1 MQKNKLKK
9 IAKEVISSEIKS
21 LQKLR
26 SSIDRNFNK
35 VVEAITSCKKGKII
49 LSGVGKSG
57 IIAKKISSTLS
68 SVGAPSFF
76 VDASS
81 CSHGDLGQICSNDV
95 LILISNS
102 GESAEL
108 KNIIQH
114 ANRNKDI
121 ILVGIVSKK
130 NSLLYKN
137 SDIKIL
143 LPEVKEAGPGN
154 IVPTSS
160 TVMQLA
166 IGDAIAISTMKQKN
180 FGEKEFKKFHPSG
193 SIGAKLKT
201 VEDLMLKGKKIPL
214 INENTKMRVALKIIT
229 KKKLGVLI
237 VENNSKKT
245 NGIITDGQIRRVSE
259 KKGNLDN
266 LKVKDVMTKNPISV
280 DKEVLA
286 AKALSLMNS
295 KRITSDIEVGYIAI
309 ANAMS
314 GISAGIRRLD
324 ASVGG
329 IGGCPYAPGAT
340 GNVCTEDLV
349 HALIFDG
356 YQCAVDLDGLIA
368 VSCDLQ
374 ALLADPLPG
383 LVHLAGSKA
392 TMHPMPDELKSRLG
406 LVF

>member
-1 MQKNKLKK
+1 MSKNDFKK
-9 IAKEVISSEIKS
+9 IAQEVISSEIKS
-21 LQKLR
+21 LQKLKR
-26 SSIDRNFNK
+26 SIDKNFNK
-35 VVEAITSCKKGKII
+35 VIDAITNCKKGKII

-68 SVGAPSFF
+68 SVGTPSFF

-81 CSHGDLGQICSNDV
+81 CSHGDLGQISSNDI

-114 ANRNKDI
+114 ANRNRNI
-121 ILVGIVSKK
+121 ILIGIVSKK

-143 LPEVKEAGPGN
+143 LPEVKEAGPGS

-160 TVMQLA
+160 TTMQLA
-166 IGDAIAISTMKQKN
+166 IGDAIAISTMKHKK

-201 VEDLMLKGKKIPL
+201 VEDLMLKGKKIPF
-214 INENTKMRVALKIIT
+214 INENIKMRTALKIIT

-237 VENNSKKT
+237 VQNNSKKT
-245 NGIITDGQIRRVSE
+245 NGIITDGQIRRINE

-266 LKVKDVMTKNPISV
+266 LKVKNVMTKNPISI

-286 AKALSLMNS
+286 AKALSLMNL
-295 KRITSDIEVGYIAI
+295 KRITSLCVHKNKIKNKTI
-309 ANAMS
+309 
-314 GISAGIRRLD
+314 GIIHIHNILENN
-324 ASVGG
+324 
-329 IGGCPYAPGAT
+329 I
-340 GNVCTEDLV
+340 
-349 HALIFDG
+349 
-356 YQCAVDLDGLIA
+356 Q
-368 VSCDLQ
+368 
-374 ALLADPLPG
+374 
-383 LVHLAGSKA
+383 
-392 TMHPMPDELKSRLG
+392 
-406 LVF
+406 